1 MNDVGPEHFRTVDGA
16 FCVRLM
22 AAYGSE
28 GVWNADGE
36 EALVDDLP
44 IDPELAGR
52 LQEWQEAFDALEDRT
67 AESDGPAGAAL
78 RAARSKKAEERLG
91 LPRAV
96 AALRAAWSKLAEDGL
111 ALARALKQALPDW
124 TVLYVD
130 PALAREAG
138 EQAQATSITD

>member
-52 LQEWQEAFDALEDRT
+52 LQEWQEAFDALEDRA
-67 AESDGPAGAAL
+67 AESDGRAG
-78 RAARSKKAEERLG
+78 
-91 LPRAV
+91 